1 MNNPNGDEQKGGNNE
16 HIPVFAQMGRVVS
29 FQGKR
34 KIKVFTESKSEYKCG
49 FFKDKRSIVLTPGEI
64 PKSTGMTEGS
74 K

>member
-1 MNNPNGDEQKGGNNE
+1 
-16 HIPVFAQMGRVVS
+16 MGRVVS
-29 FQGKR
+29 FQRKR